1 MPRPNGN
8 ALPHDPRPSP
18 GTLTSQYRQPTPWHA
33 WVGPN
38 RHATGASLH
47 TAKTGNEAHH
57 CGDSRLRTFTIHL
70 ARTPAGRVLARQ
82 RSGSAQEH
90 SAARQGQRRWESLQL
105 RACCLR
111 HRTRSIAR
119 LVCDSEGCRAAAM
132 QERPAQ
138 ATVGGRPA
146 LLVVE
151 VLKGGGFRGD
161 DAERESKGARGV
173 VTADGGNAPL
183 GLGPAVSPPPVPH
196 APAQLPLS
204 QTTQTHPTPPSL
216 AASIHS

>member
-70 ARTPAGRVLARQ
+70 ARRTCPGTAAIRKRPRALGGTPGVEKM
-82 RSGSAQEH
+82 GEP
-90 SAARQGQRRWESLQL
+90 AAESLL
-105 RACCLR
+105 PPAPDPL
-111 HRTRSIAR
+111 HR
-119 LVCDSEGCRAAAM
+119 
-132 QERPAQ
+132 Q
-138 ATVGGRPA
+138 
-146 LLVVE
+146 
-151 VLKGGGFRGD
+151 
-161 DAERESKGARGV
+161 
-173 VTADGGNAPL
+173 
-183 GLGPAVSPPPVPH
+183 VS
-196 APAQLPLS
+196 L
-204 QTTQTHPTPPSL
+204 
-216 AASIHS
+216 